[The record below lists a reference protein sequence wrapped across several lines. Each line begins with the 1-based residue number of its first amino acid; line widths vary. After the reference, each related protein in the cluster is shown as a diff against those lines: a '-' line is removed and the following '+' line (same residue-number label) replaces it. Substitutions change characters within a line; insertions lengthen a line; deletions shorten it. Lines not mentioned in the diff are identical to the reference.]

1 MFLQMSKNSEESSFI
16 NNDSSDFMNDE
27 NSIKDFYSFNNAQ
40 PRDVIF
46 GDSEMNVSEAEIEK
60 ALYAL
65 GNSERL
71 HRSIF
76 EFAPCSMIVVDRQG
90 TIVRI
95 NFQVAEMFGYT
106 AEELTGRSILELIP
120 QYFREDDVPQYENY
134 LQNFQLREIFGVEL
148 YALHKDNSEFP
159 VDILLSPFEI
169 GREVLIIAAVRN
181 IERRKR
187 DEKDLRNY
195 AEQQK
200 IISRRLLE
208 VQEAERRHIA
218 LELHDEIGQQLTGLK
233 LTLEMIA
240 RENNESDSVK
250 LAQSLINEVMAKV
263 RNLSLN
269 LRPATLDHLG
279 LLSAFLWLIR
289 DFTAQTNIEVDFNH
303 TEIEG
308 RRFSSGIETSVYRV
322 AQEAL
327 TNIARHAKVNAAKI
341 RIWTD
346 KSTLNL
352 TVEDEG
358 AGFDVEEVLTF
369 GNSTGVT
376 GMRERVLFS
385 DGDFQ
390 IETAEN
396 QGTKITASWKLE

>member
-1 MFLQMSKNSEESSFI
+1 MSKNSEKSGFV

-27 NSIKDFYSFNNAQ
+27 NSFDLYNYKNAQ
-40 PRDVIF
+40 LINVIF
-46 GDSEMNVSEAEIEK
+46 ADSEINLSEAEIEN
-60 ALYAL
+60 ALYAI
-65 GNSERL
+65 GNSEIL

-76 EFAPCSMIVVDRQG
+76 EFAPYSMIVINRHG
-90 TIVRI
+90 TIVCI
-95 NFQVAEMFGYT
+95 NFQVSEMFGYT
-106 AEELTGRSILELIP
+106 AEELVGKSILELLP
-120 QYFREDDVPQYENY
+120 QYFREDEIPQNENY
-134 LQNFQLREIFGVEL
+134 LQNLKLREISGGEL
-148 YALHKDNSEFP
+148 YALHKNKTEFP

-187 DEKDLRNY
+187 DEETLQNY
-195 AEQQK
+195 AKEQK

-218 LELHDEIGQQLTGLK
+218 LELHDEIGQKLTGLK
-233 LTLEMIA
+233 LTLELIA
-240 RENNESDSVK
+240 RQNAESNSIK
-250 LAQSLINEVMAKV
+250 LAQNLVNEVMAKV

-279 LLSAFLWLIR
+279 LLSAFLWLISN
-289 DFTAQTNIEVDFNH
+289 FTAQTNIAVDFNH

-327 TNIARHAKVNAAKI
+327 TNIARHAKVNKAKI
-341 RIWTD
+341 RIWAD
-346 KSTLNL
+346 KSSLNL
-352 TVEDEG
+352 TIEDEG
-358 AGFDVEEVLTF
+358 AGFDVERVLAA
-369 GNSTGVT
+369 GDSTGVA

-396 QGTKITASWKLE
+396 QGTKITASWNLE